1 LFHARVTFLKNV
13 AQFIFPFKAVYF
25 LGVRGLKTSSHIVYD
40 YNTSGHTDPWS
51 IYAVY
56 ITYTYISIDIAIQQ
70 PVSAA
75 ETASPLILMFENSLS
90 L

>member
-1 LFHARVTFLKNV
+1 MFLKNG
-13 AQFIFPFKAVYF
+13 AQFRFPFKAVYF
-25 LGVRGLKTSSHIVYD
+25 LGVRGLRTSSYIVYD
-40 YNTSGHTDPWS
+40 YNTSGLTDLQS
-51 IYAVY
+51 TYTVY
-56 ITYTYISIDIAIQQ
+56 IMYTYISIDIAIQQ